1 MKYSDDFF
9 IKLNREVNSLI
20 KVLEECR
27 FAGSFETKIDLNIV
41 IKLLANQS
49 FVINELRNELK
60 QKFYGG
66 K

>member
-20 KVLEECR
+20 KFLEECK

-60 QKFYGG
+60 QKF
-66 K
+66 